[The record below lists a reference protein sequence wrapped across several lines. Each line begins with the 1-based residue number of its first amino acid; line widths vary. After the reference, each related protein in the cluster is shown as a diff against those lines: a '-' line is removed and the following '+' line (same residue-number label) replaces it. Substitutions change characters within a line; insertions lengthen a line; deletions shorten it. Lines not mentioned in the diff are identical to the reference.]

1 VSTAYEKSGLKLQA
15 VMKGVVPFTLVILV
29 GIVRCIA
36 FPVLVTWLPSTMIVG
51 RKDFSGSPVE
61 VQEGFAIW

>member
-36 FPVLVTWLPSTMIVG
+36 FPVLVT
-51 RKDFSGSPVE
+51 
-61 VQEGFAIW
+61 